1 MRKIILLFIIELFF
15 IENLFCISP
24 DKQKQLDWFKDAKF
38 GMFIHWGVYSM
49 IGRHEWVR
57 HYLQIP
63 LQDYQYYVDNFNPID
78 YDPDKWVDIA
88 KEAGMK
94 YIVITSKHHDGFCI
108 FDSKSTDYD
117 VMHSRYGKDALRML
131 VDACKRKSMV
141 LGFYYSI
148 MDWHHPDYIPRRK
161 WEVNRPIENANLDR
175 YIMQYMKGQLEE
187 LIKKYNPAILWFDG
201 EWEHSIKE
209 MHSAEIEEFLL
220 KLKPDLLINDRLFKR
235 EPGYGDFG
243 TPENYVPA
251 TGIKNP
257 DGSSNVWESCYT
269 MGYNSW
275 GYNPYEI
282 EFHSTAEL
290 IRMLVEIVSKGG
302 NLLLNVGPTPNGIIP
317 IEFVD
322 RLKGIGKW
330 MKVNGE
336 AIYGTTPN
344 CFEKLPFFGRCTVK
358 ENKLY
363 FHIMGWPSDG
373 ILRIPGL
380 KTNIKRANLL
390 IEPQKQLNFKREDND
405 VIIELP
411 KKAPDEIATVV
422 AVELSGNPVVEQYKI
437 KPDKNGV
444 ISLPVYMAEIQ
455 SRLGQRAF
463 LDHCYNHTLLV
474 NWRNTQDIPVWNFST
489 DSYTDY
495 DVSLFYAGGSQGS
508 EFKIIV
514 DDKEIN
520 GVVKSAVSPYFPQ
533 NFSIG
538 KISLQTGEHT
548 LKVQILNIKSN
559 EAMKLEKVIL
569 TRQK

>member
-1 MRKIILLFIIELFF
+1 MRKIIFIFIIEIIF
-15 IENLFCISP
+15 IENLFCFST
-24 DKQKQLDWFKDAKF
+24 DKQKQLGWFKDAKF

-49 IGRHEWVR
+49 VGRHEWVR

-63 LQDYQYYVDNFNPID
+63 LQEYQYYVDNFNPVD
-78 YDPDKWVDIA
+78 YNPDEWVDIA

-108 FDSKSTDYD
+108 FDSELTDYNI
-117 VMHSRYGKDALRML
+117 MHSQYGKDALKIL
-131 VDACKRKSMV
+131 SDSCKRKNMV

-161 WEVNRPIENANLDR
+161 WEINRPIENANLDR
-175 YIMQYMKGQLEE
+175 YIMQYMKGQLKE
-187 LIKKYNPAILWFDG
+187 LVENYNPSILWFDG

-209 MHSAEIEEFLL
+209 LHSAEMEEFLL

-235 EPGYGDFG
+235 RPEYGDFG
-243 TPENYVPA
+243 TPENFVPA
-251 TGIKNP
+251 TGIKNS
-257 DGSSNVWESCYT
+257 DGSSRVWEACYT

-275 GYNPYEI
+275 GYNSYEI

-302 NLLLNVGPTPNGIIP
+302 NLLLNVGPTLNGTIP
-317 IEFVD
+317 VEFVD
-322 RLKGIGKW
+322 RLKEIGKW

-344 CFEKLPFFGRCTVK
+344 CFERLPFFGRCTVK
-358 ENKLY
+358 GNKLY
-363 FHIMGWPSDG
+363 FHIMGWPLDG

-380 KTNIKRANLL
+380 KTNVKKANLL
-390 IEPQKQLNFKREDND
+390 IEPQKSLNFKREGND
-405 VIIELP
+405 IIIELP
-411 KKAPDEIATVV
+411 QKAPDEIATVV
-422 AVELSGNPVVEQYKI
+422 AVELSGTPVVEQYKI

-444 ISLPVYMAEIQ
+444 ISLPVYIAEIQ
-455 SRLGQRAF
+455 SDLGQRAF

-489 DSYTDY
+489 DNYTYY
-495 DVSLFYAGGSQGS
+495 DVSLSYAGGSQGS
-508 EFKIIV
+508 EFKIII

-520 GVVKSAVSPYFPQ
+520 GAVKSTVSPYFPQ
-533 NFSIG
+533 IFSIG
-538 KISLQTGEHT
+538 KISLPEGEHT
-548 LKVQILNIKSN
+548 LNVLILNIKSN
-559 EAMKLEKVIL
+559 EAMNLEKVIL
-569 TRQK
+569 TKQ